1 MKNKTLLALCVFATA
16 SSNTYSANSIL
27 PSPPNELRKIFP
39 FAPPADKE
47 KRSLPI
53 KPFHSK
59 FTDGFYNDRIVL
71 KFNEKHKIRLAKNQF
86 MRLSNEIDSTA
97 TKETDSINRLF
108 ENIHAKP
115 TRLFIQ
121 TEQELDNQKSQG
133 EKLAHKELEDL
144 NSYHLVMLDYLSKQ
158 EIENLVD
165 QLNRSNLVEIA
176 YFTSLPSLPVIGAP
190 ADIAPTT
197 NNFDAQQT
205 YLDAAPGGI
214 NARWA
219 WANRANTRGNGI
231 RLADLEYGWNLDH
244 EDLGFNAADLL
255 SNVNSAND
263 DFRNHGT
270 AVLGEVIGADNAYG
284 VTGIANQV
292 DISMSGDDGNTN
304 NRAAIITNVATNPL
318 RAGDVMLIEQQVFAR
333 ADQNLT
339 APACVSQG
347 ALLPVE
353 NEPAIRASITTATAN
368 GIIVVEAAANGG
380 LNLNN
385 VIAQGSN
392 AIMVGAGTSA
402 NTHNPLCFSN
412 HGTRVDVQGWG
423 QNVVTTGYG
432 SILNPFT
439 PPTTPVPVNQRYT
452 STFSGTSSASPI
464 VAATIADINGHF
476 NATFAANG
484 NGNTLGTGRLLNSI
498 VMRSLLRNTG
508 TAQGANNGAG
518 IPATD
523 NLHNIGPLPN
533 IRAALEQGLPIAD
546 IRANGSNGPIN
557 TNSATNVQV
566 TASIATGGIAGVNA
580 DWWVVAQVG
589 STLYYLNSS
598 LQWTTTQ
605 SPISQMDLVNQSN
618 FTLFNGNLS
627 NGSYTLYFGIDTLK
641 NGTLDFG
648 SALFYDT
655 VVVNVN

>member
-1 MKNKTLLALCVFATA
+1 
-16 SSNTYSANSIL
+16 
-27 PSPPNELRKIFP
+27 
-39 FAPPADKE
+39 
-47 KRSLPI
+47 
-53 KPFHSK
+53 
-59 FTDGFYNDRIVL
+59 
-71 KFNEKHKIRLAKNQF
+71 
-86 MRLSNEIDSTA
+86 
-97 TKETDSINRLF
+97 
-108 ENIHAKP
+108 
-115 TRLFIQ
+115 
-121 TEQELDNQKSQG
+121 
-133 EKLAHKELEDL
+133 
-144 NSYHLVMLDYLSKQ
+144 
-158 EIENLVD
+158 
-165 QLNRSNLVEIA
+165 
-176 YFTSLPSLPVIGAP
+176 
-190 ADIAPTT
+190 
-197 NNFDAQQT
+197 
-205 YLDAAPGGI
+205 
-214 NARWA
+214 
-219 WANRANTRGNGI
+219 
-231 RLADLEYGWNLDH
+231 
-244 EDLGFNAADLL
+244 
-255 SNVNSAND
+255 
-263 DFRNHGT
+263 
-270 AVLGEVIGADNAYG
+270 
-284 VTGIANQV
+284 
-292 DISMSGDDGNTN
+292 MSGDNGLTN

-318 RAGDVMLIEQQVFAR
+318 RAGDVMLIEQQVVAR

-339 APACVSQG
+339 APACVGQG

-353 NEPAIRASITTATAN
+353 NEPAIRAAITTATAN

-385 VIAQGSN
+385 VITQGSN

-402 NTHNPLCFSN
+402 NPHNPLCFSN
-412 HGTRVDVQGWG
+412 HGTRIDVQGWG
-423 QNVVTTGYG
+423 QGVVTTGYG
-432 SILNPFT
+432 DILDPFT
-439 PPTTPVPVNQRYT
+439 PLTTPVPENQRYT
-452 STFSGTSSASPI
+452 SSFNGTSSASPI
-464 VAATIADINGHF
+464 VAAAIADINGYF

-484 NGNTLGTGRLLNSI
+484 NGNTPGTGRLLNSG

-508 TAQGANNGAG
+508 TAQGATNGVG

-523 NLHNIGPLPN
+523 GLHNIGPLPN